1 MQLKYRMKQGSVAG
15 PVIQATGRL
24 DFEYRIREIIR
35 LLFKSRAIFGLSNFS
50 KDSKFQ
56 SSVIYSL
63 RTIPHRVA
71 FIEMLVNSYIV

>member
-35 LLFKSRAIFGLSNFS
+35 LLFKSRAIFGLSNFQNTLDF
-50 KDSKFQ
+50 KAVLFK
-56 SSVIYSL
+56 V
-63 RTIPHRVA
+63 
-71 FIEMLVNSYIV
+71 